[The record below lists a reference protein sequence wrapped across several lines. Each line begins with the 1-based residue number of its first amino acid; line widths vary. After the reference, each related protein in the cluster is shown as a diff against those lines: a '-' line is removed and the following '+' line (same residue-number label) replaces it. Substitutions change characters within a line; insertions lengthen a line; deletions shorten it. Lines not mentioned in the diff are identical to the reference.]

1 VAGIVKFGVPADS
14 TVVCVLT
21 GNGLK
26 DPDTAVAT
34 SAMPMV
40 VDATLASLLEELS

>member
-1 VAGIVKFGVPADS
+1 MKYGVPKGS

-26 DPDTAVAT
+26 DPDTAVAHERH
-34 SAMPMV
+34 PVV
-40 VDATLASLLEELS
+40 VDATVKALLAELG